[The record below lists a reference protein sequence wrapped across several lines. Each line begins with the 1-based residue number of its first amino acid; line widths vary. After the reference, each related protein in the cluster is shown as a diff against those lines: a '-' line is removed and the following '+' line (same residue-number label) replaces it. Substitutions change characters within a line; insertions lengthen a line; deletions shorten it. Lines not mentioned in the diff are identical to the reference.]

1 MKKKTIYGVLVLS
14 SILLGSVSTGFADD
28 NVQSDN
34 PTDAV
39 VITPIDVPINPPIEP
54 TPEPVEPP
62 VTDAVDRPIDLDVG
76 PTDPVI
82 VSPIDTPV
90 LDEDKTEE
98 KQPEAPVEPNQ
109 EEQADS
115 DKKDEDSQKN
125 SQPSEAPVVVE
136 THPITIPTH
145 EEPVVKQIG
154 YQVVNTENSQVVILT
169 EEGQVEVVA
178 PEVVGAKQ
186 QEDGTLVVKTSDGK
200 MKVLPATGEHDALI
214 FTIFGIFA
222 TLTALVLRFWSKIT
236 DLFAKEEEE

>member
-1 MKKKTIYGVLVLS
+1 MNKKTIYGALALS
-14 SILLGSVSTGFADD
+14 SLLLGSVVTGFAED
-28 NVQSDN
+28 NIQSDN

-39 VITPIDVPINPPIEP
+39 VITPIDVPINPPVEP

-62 VTDAVDRPIDLDVG
+62 VTDAVDESTEPDVG

-90 LDEDKTEE
+90 LDEEKTEE
-98 KQPEAPVEPNQ
+98 KEPEAPVDPNQ
-109 EEQADS
+109 KEQADS

-125 SQPSEAPVVVE
+125 SQPSEVPVVVE
-136 THPITIPTH
+136 APPITIPTY
-145 EEPVVKQIG
+145 EEPVVTETG
-154 YQVVNTENSQVVILT
+154 YQVVSTENSQVVILT

-186 QEDGTLVVKTSDGK
+186 QDDGTLVVKASDGK

-214 FTIFGIFA
+214 LTIFGVIA
-222 TLTALVLRFWSKIT
+222 ILTALVLRFWSKIT
-236 DLFAKEEEE
+236 DFFGQDEE